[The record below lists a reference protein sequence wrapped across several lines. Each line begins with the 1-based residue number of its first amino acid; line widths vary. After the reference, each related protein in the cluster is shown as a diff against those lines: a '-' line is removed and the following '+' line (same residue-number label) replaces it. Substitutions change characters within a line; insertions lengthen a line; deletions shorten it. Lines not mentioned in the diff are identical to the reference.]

1 MTKKS
6 TNHLVGTVVD
16 MRIRY
21 SEPEPEIRF
30 VTVDGIRLRTRNE
43 GCGPPLLLINGFG
56 ANLEV
61 WDPLARLLRGRRLI
75 SFDAPGI
82 GGSAPAPRRLRMPQL
97 ADIVGGLLDR
107 LGVDSADLLGYSF
120 GGAVAQQLA
129 HQNPQ
134 RVRRLILAATIP
146 GLGAVQRPSVVINL
160 LDPRL
165 RSAIGANRRQ
175 QQVARLVGGRS
186 GADPDTL
193 AVFERNRM
201 LMPTAPSGYRSQ
213 FQTLLGWS
221 SIRWLHTI
229 TAPTLVLVGDEDP
242 IVPMINSRLFTRL
255 IPDCRR
261 YVLRGAGHLFPLDQP
276 EEIIGVIDSF
286 LGTPAEPAGRRSR
299 PTFRDSA
306 VKVRTAAGRHL
317 TRRRRAIDGDTA
329 ADVG

>member
-1 MTKKS
+1 
-6 TNHLVGTVVD
+6 
-16 MRIRY
+16 MRTPC

-30 VTVDGIRLRTRNE
+30 VTVDGIRMRTRNE

-61 WDPLARLLRGRRLI
+61 WDPLTRLLKGRRLI

-107 LGVDSADLLGYSF
+107 FGVDSADVLGYSF
-120 GGAVAQQLA
+120 GGALAQQLA
-129 HQNPQ
+129 HQNPG

-146 GLGAVQRPSVVINL
+146 GVGAVQRPSVIVNL
-160 LDPRL
+160 LDPRF
-165 RSAIGANRRQ
+165 RSAAGANRRQ
-175 QQVARLVGGRS
+175 EQVARLVGGRS

-201 LMPTAPSGYRSQ
+201 LMPTPPGGYRSQ
-213 FQTLLGWS
+213 LQTLLGWS
-221 SIRWLHTI
+221 SLPWLHTI
-229 TAPTLVLVGDEDP
+229 AAPTLVLVGDEDP

-276 EEIIGVIDSF
+276 GDTIGVIDAF
-286 LGTPAEPAGRRSR
+286 LGAPREPAGRRSR
-299 PTFRDSA
+299 ATFRHSA
-306 VKVRTAAGRHL
+306 VKVRLAAGRHL
-317 TRRRRAIDGDTA
+317 RRRSRPIDGDTGN
-329 ADVG
+329 VG